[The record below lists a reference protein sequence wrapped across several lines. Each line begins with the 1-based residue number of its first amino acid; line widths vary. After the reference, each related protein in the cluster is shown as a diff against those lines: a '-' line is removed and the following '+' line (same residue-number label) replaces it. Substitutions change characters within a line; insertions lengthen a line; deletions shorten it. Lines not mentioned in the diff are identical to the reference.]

1 MRELTRRRTELLLVV
16 VGLAFSQGCGSCVGE
31 ATPTDKSTAAPTGS
45 LGPGASRFVKT
56 TNTAVENR
64 GMTLDGTTAESMQKD
79 Q

>member
-1 MRELTRRRTELLLVV
+1 MRRRTEVLLVV

-31 ATPTDKSTAAPTGS
+31 ATPTEKGPPPVSSLSPKAQKLLGTTA
-45 LGPGASRFVKT
+45 K
-56 TNTAVENR
+56 ENK